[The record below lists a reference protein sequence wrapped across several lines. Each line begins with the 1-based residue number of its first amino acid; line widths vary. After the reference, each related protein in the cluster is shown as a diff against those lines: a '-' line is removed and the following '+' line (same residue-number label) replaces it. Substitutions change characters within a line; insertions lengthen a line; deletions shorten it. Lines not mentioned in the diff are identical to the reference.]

1 MERMLF
7 RHEFHDFTTSSLCL
21 RVLSMKDGYM
31 ANEYDGRRKARLAR
45 RRREEQL
52 RRRMLRAGGII
63 IICLA
68 IMVGVLVIGLNRKT
82 IETGSA
88 VSREGLERL
97 LQKAEAIE
105 VYAYPSAWT
114 DELEDTITEVEQIL
128 AEPDLTNVEI
138 NSAYSRLLDCLQ
150 LFSRKEAAEQTESR

>member
-52 RRRMLRAGGII
+52 RRRMLQAGGII

-82 IETGSA
+82 VETGSA

-114 DELEDTITEVEQIL
+114 DELEDTIAEVEQIL
-128 AEPDLTNVEI
+128 AESDLTDVEI

-150 LFSRKEAAEQTESR
+150 LFSGKEAAGQRET